1 LERRWI
7 DNTGGTMRTMGLE
20 TRGRI
25 GKKMFATLHAKP
37 VTAAGTDSG
46 GTGEISA
53 FLMNERMKYAWD
65 VLRRA
70 RFEHNIDTLGFRR
83 PDAKMR
89 PVLID

>member
-1 LERRWI
+1 
-7 DNTGGTMRTMGLE
+7 MRTVGLE
-20 TRGRI
+20 TRGWI
-25 GKKMFATLHAKP
+25 GKKMFAAIHAKP
-37 VTAAGTDSG
+37 VTPAGTGMG

-53 FLMNERMKYAWD
+53 FIMHERMKRAWD

-70 RFEHNIDTLGFRR
+70 RLQHNIDTLGFRR